1 MRELLE
7 RKIIPFKRYWDDED
21 KEKRIYKMTGL
32 VANIHHTTV
41 VIWAFHLF

>member
-32 VANIHHTTV
+32 VANIHHTIMI
-41 VIWAFHLF
+41 IWVFHLF